1 MNHEERLTLLRILLV
16 EDNEHDQ
23 IAFQRALRQ
32 SSIPFEVTIC
42 ERSEDILGVLLSDD
56 KNYDIVVI
64 DYNLPGQNG
73 LKTFCKLRHHDDLPP
88 FVMLTGTDSHYLAA
102 DALKA
107 GMHACIVKDPN
118 QDYLRRLPLKLVDIS
133 RRYRECRT
141 LRNTNHPASRQ

>member
-1 MNHEERLTLLRILLV
+1 MNHEKSMPLLRILLV

-23 IAFQRALRQ
+23 IAFYRALRQ
-32 SSIPFEVTIC
+32 SPIPFEVTIC
-42 ERSEDILGVLLSDD
+42 ERSEDIPAAMLSDD

-73 LKTFCKLRHHDDLPP
+73 LETYFKMRQHGNLPP

-107 GMHACIVKDPN
+107 GMQACMVKDPN
-118 QDYLRRLPLKLVDIS
+118 RDYLRRLPLKLMDIS
-133 RRYRECRT
+133 QRYRECRK
-141 LRNTNHPASRQ
+141 LGNADYPANRL